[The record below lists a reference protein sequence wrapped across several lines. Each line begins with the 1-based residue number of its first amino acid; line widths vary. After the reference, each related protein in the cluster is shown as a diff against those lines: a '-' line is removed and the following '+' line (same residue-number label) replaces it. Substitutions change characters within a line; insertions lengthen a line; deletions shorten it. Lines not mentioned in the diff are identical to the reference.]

1 MDTSQCDWWVPAIY
15 DQTGVWLVSD
25 AVIGYSPELQLARHC
40 QGSGNPDENVL
51 VVRSVI
57 SSLIRVTYTVAF
69 LLCRWAF
76 PPFLALG
83 SGFACQPYIDSP
95 QSLWP
100 GFDSRLGHMTALPFL
115 HFFCLF
121 FILILALFPFTFRTA
136 LLFRVTER
144 RIFILLLSGW
154 WLLLPHPVFSH
165 CGLVDV
171 VESFMCN
178 GLLEQTGISLYH
190 RICICAWRFAYL
202 ISIVYDPIYIM

>member
-1 MDTSQCDWWVPAIY
+1 MCLVDNSQCDWWVPAIY

-100 GFDSRLGHMTALPFL
+100 GFDSRLGHLTALPFL
-115 HFFCLF
+115 HFYVLF
-121 FILILALFPFTFRTA
+121 SASCCAISVYVARGGVVLSYGTANIYLIASRMVIVITAASMFALWSCY
-136 LLFRVTER
+136 
-144 RIFILLLSGW
+144 I
-154 WLLLPHPVFSH
+154 
-165 CGLVDV
+165 V
-171 VESFMCN
+171 VELAVCD
-178 GLLEQTGISLYH
+178 GWLYM
-190 RICICAWRFAYL
+190 YT
-202 ISIVYDPIYIM
+202 